1 MIERWIVLAAEE
13 AGPASNKMGG
23 IWNVVDAEATTLAR
37 LVAKGE
43 IDSEF
48 RILVAGPNYPA
59 AGSDW
64 NAGRNRVTDISSF
77 NRLEMGEELGQ
88 ALAEL
93 NSMGIESITGQ
104 RVEDGVPIGYVL
116 FNTNYYQSR
125 LVRWKNQ
132 EMTLNNAIKTE
143 AFTLLG
149 LDSMRFEK
157 EHYGGEYNH
166 YLNLSYAVSELV
178 RNLAQS
184 RDEGAKKY
192 ADKAVA
198 DFARSVMPKVR
209 ISLHCHEFG
218 VFYAAAR
225 LEKLGIPVRTLC
237 TFHATVPGRT
247 AGYRS
252 LEKIRRNDSKM
263 EPGTP
268 LGFAALEALARYADG
283 VTFVGDST
291 MKEAM
296 LFHRMKGVVIR
307 NGIDVRVDRIDW
319 DKKER
324 CRARIQDFIIKNL
337 YGNHEGNCPA
347 RENIIPIFSISRI
360 EIENKGYPQ
369 LLDALVLQD
378 HLLQHR
384 MMGQRHADQIVVVCF
399 LITAHGPKARD
410 KLPEGFPIK
419 LPIEVLVGD
428 EIRLENMIHERRLG
442 KDELISGRRGVE
454 AVLYPQW
461 LGPNDGGLG
470 MRTDELMAGC
480 VAGIFPS
487 QYEPFLL
494 TALEAGREGTPSIV
508 SRSAGYSD
516 ALKKVEHRV
525 PGLGGV
531 VIVDNIEMQ
540 LQETVM
546 DYALALDYFSRTY
559 LEDEVKYRLLC
570 EESFSLARQFSW
582 DQPVLE
588 YYKNLTV

>member
-64 NAGRNRVTDISSF
+64 NTGRNRVTDISSF

-93 NSMGIESITGQ
+93 NSLGIESITGQ
-104 RVEDGVPIGYVL
+104 RVENGVPIGYVL

-252 LEKIRRNDSKM
+252 LEKIKRNDSKM

-268 LGFAALEALARYADG
+268 LGFAALEGLARYADG

-296 LFHRMKGVVIR
+296 LFHHMKGVVIR

-337 YGNHEGNCPA
+337 YGNCEGNCPV

-384 MMGQRHADQIVVVCF
+384 MMGQRHADQIRVVCF

-442 KDELISGRRGVE
+442 KDELISGRRSVA

-559 LEDEVKYRLLC
+559 LEDEVKYRMLC